1 MKPEDYSEHTLEL
14 AGWPV
19 RVISYKLGD
28 TYYAK
33 ADNVSPGANI
43 ARSQGAT
50 KEEAER
56 DVLVKTEERL
66 ARTRVVSIDDEEHES
81 A

>member
-1 MKPEDYSEHTLEL
+1 MKPEDHSERALEL

-28 TYYAK
+28 TYHAT

-50 KEEAER
+50 KEEAEQN
-56 DVLVKTEERL
+56 VLAKAEERL
-66 ARTRVVSIDDEEHES
+66 ANTRIVSIDT
-81 A
+81 

>member
-1 MKPEDYSEHTLEL
+1 MKPEDHSERTLEL

-43 ARSQGAT
+43 ARAQGTT

-56 DVLVKTEERL
+56 TVLDKAEERL
-66 ARTRVVSIDDEEHES
+66 AKTRVVPIDE
-81 A
+81 

>member
-1 MKPEDYSEHTLEL
+1 MKPEDHSERTLEL

-28 TYYAK
+28 KYLAT

-43 ARSQGAT
+43 ARAQGPT
-50 KEEAER
+50 KEDAER
-56 DVLVKTEERL
+56 AVLAKAEERL
-66 ARTRVVSIDDEEHES
+66 ARTRTMPLES
-81 A
+81 

>member
-1 MKPEDYSEHTLEL
+1 MKPEDHSERTLEL

-28 TYYAK
+28 KYLAT

-43 ARSQGAT
+43 ARAQGPT

-56 DVLVKTEERL
+56 EVLAKAEERL
-66 ARTRVVSIDDEEHES
+66 ARTRKMPLES
-81 A
+81 

>member
-1 MKPEDYSEHTLEL
+1 MKPEDYSERTLEL

-28 TYYAK
+28 TYRAK

-43 ARSQGAT
+43 ARSEGAT
-50 KEEAER
+50 KEEAEQR
-56 DVLVKTEERL
+56 VLAKAEERL
-66 ARTRVVSIDDEEHES
+66 AATRVIPLD
-81 A
+81 

>member
-1 MKPEDYSEHTLEL
+1 MKPEDHSERTLEL

-28 TYYAK
+28 AYHAT

-43 ARSQGAT
+43 ARARGAT

-56 DVLVKTEERL
+56 GVLAKAEERL
-66 ARTRVVSIDDEEHES
+66 AKTRVVPIDE
-81 A
+81 

>member
-1 MKPEDYSEHTLEL
+1 MKAEYHSERTLEL

-28 TYYAK
+28 TYHAT

-43 ARSQGAT
+43 ARSRGAT

-56 DVLVKTEERL
+56 EVLVRAEERL
-66 ARTRVVSIDDEEHES
+66 ARTRVVPIND
-81 A
+81 

>member
-1 MKPEDYSEHTLEL
+1 MKTEDHSERTLEL

-28 TYYAK
+28 KYLAT

-43 ARSQGAT
+43 AKAQGAT
-50 KEEAER
+50 KEEAESA
-56 DVLVKTEERL
+56 VLAKAEERL
-66 ARTRVVSIDDEEHES
+66 ARTRTMPVDY
-81 A
+81 